1 MGTLAEAME
10 QASVSLLSDEEL
22 IVPINNILT
31 INPETRI
38 ISVPETEIML
48 GVYYDKDVER
58 KYFKCPKIVGDN
70 IDLSLHEIYIRFM
83 KSTDSTGKKFDTTKE
98 PHFYKCSD
106 VEEDETGNYITF
118 SWKLGSEVFE
128 NGEGYVAFSVF
139 AMDGDIT
146 RWNTIPA
153 VGVVSTNIPGG
164 IEIGTSVNTQDAN
177 ATEQNMESGYTAY
190 VKGKKIEGAI
200 ELEKSVFNLLSTN
213 NIISNEG
220 SVSYSEATE
229 GVASKPRSITIS
241 YNPTLGS
248 EEKVLINKNTKISAS
263 ARASKFGN
271 AKPENV
277 EEGITFTS
285 EYGVNLIGTKSVE
298 GIQRK
303 SGTIELADVAEQ
315 IVIDTGLTNIKT
327 LIVKKPSE
335 TVSMTYIWVIS
346 ETLNL
351 TIYRTQYLNSI
362 TTSSYVDINGGTA
375 TCKQYTSDYPLKAG
389 TYTWEAYGE

>member
-10 QASVSLLSDEEL
+10 QASVSLLSNEEL

-38 ISVPETEIML
+38 ISVPETETML

-106 VEEDETGNYITF
+106 VEEDETRNYITF

-153 VGVVSTNIPGG
+153 VGVVLTNIPGG

-200 ELEKSVFNLLSTN
+200 KLEKSVFNLLSTN

-220 SVSYSEATE
+220 NVSYSKATE

-241 YNPTLGS
+241 YNPTFGS

-285 EYGVNLIGTKSVE
+285 EYGVSLTGTKSVE
-298 GIQRK
+298 GIKRK

-335 TVSMTYIWVIS
+335 AVSMTYVWVIS

-351 TIYRTQYLNSI
+351 TLYR
-362 TTSSYVDINGGTA
+362 
-375 TCKQYTSDYPLKAG
+375 KQSLSNVIILS
-389 TYTWEAYGE
+389 